1 MKRITAAIL
10 FNLALIPAMPVLAEQ
25 HDHDSQPMGQGQHT
39 GMAWSD
45 GIVKKISPDTAKVTI
60 AHGPLLN
67 LDMPAMT
74 MVFRV
79 KDPAWLKQMKP
90 GDRIRFVA
98 EQVNGVLTVTE
109 LQSIR

>member
-1 MKRITAAIL
+1 MKHTAAAIL
-10 FNLALIPAMPVLAEQ
+10 LGLALIPAMPALAE
-25 HDHDSQPMGQGQHT
+25 HKHDSQPMGQGQHA
-39 GMAWSD
+39 GMAWAD
-45 GIVKKISPDTAKVTI
+45 GIVKKINLDTTKVTI
-60 AHGPLLN
+60 AHGPLSN

-98 EQVNGVLTVTE
+98 EQVNGALTVSE
-109 LQSIR
+109 FQSSP